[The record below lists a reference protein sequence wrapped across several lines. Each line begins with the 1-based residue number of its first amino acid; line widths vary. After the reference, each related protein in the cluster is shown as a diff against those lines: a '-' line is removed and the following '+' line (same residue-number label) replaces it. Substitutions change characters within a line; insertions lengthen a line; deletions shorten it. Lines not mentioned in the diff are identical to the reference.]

1 MNRSEGA
8 LEPTRTSE
16 RLNQRKARLEPFEQ
30 LNLIMAQKIL
40 NVVLCGTGT
49 VGGAL
54 LQQMAAQQQLLLS
67 ERNLNLRIVG
77 VVDIF
82 NIMTDKQGLDLS
94 CFSMEQFRE
103 EFAKSPKSSLQLIH
117 DSVLQLRKEVEGD
130 MVFVDCTAS
139 YDIAT
144 LYQDFL
150 DAKVSVACANKVAA
164 SGDINAYRRL
174 KQTAVRNDVKYN
186 FETNVG
192 AGLPVIH
199 TIDDLV
205 KSGDRITKIEAVLSG
220 TLNFIFNTISRDV
233 TFSEAV
239 KKAKEERFSE
249 PDPRIDLSGID
260 VIRKLVILA
269 RESGYEVSQDDVE
282 KHLFVPQEY
291 FEGTLDDF
299 WHNLPKLDPYFEA
312 LRKEVADANQ
322 CLRFIAKLEVNGNG
336 NPLNRSEGAL
346 EPLEP
351 ARTSERLNFLQSRVV
366 FLKVACH
373 GGVTV
378 CVLCL
383 DDWFYDGIEI
393 YLCIGIVSFGIECVG
408 IAISGII
415 GVEPMLSLPFVRH
428 TVAVGVG

>member
-1 MNRSEGA
+1 M
-8 LEPTRTSE
+8 T
-16 RLNQRKARLEPFEQ
+16 
-30 LNLIMAQKIL
+30 QKIL

-54 LQQMAAQQQLLLS
+54 LQQMADQQQMLLL

-82 NIMTDKQGLDLS
+82 NILINKEGLDLS
-94 CFSMEQFRE
+94 GFSMDKFRE
-103 EFAKSPKSSLQLIH
+103 TFSKAPKSSIEAIH
-117 DSVLQLRKEVEGD
+117 DGVLQLRSEVEGD

-150 DAKVSVACANKVAA
+150 DASVSIACANKVAA
-164 SGDINAYRRL
+164 SGNIEAYRRL
-174 KQTAVRNDVKYN
+174 KATAIKNGVKYN

-205 KSGDRITKIEAVLSG
+205 KSGDRIIKIEAVLSG
-220 TLNFIFNTISRDV
+220 TLNYIFNTISRQC

-239 KKAKEERFSE
+239 RKAKEERFSE

-269 RESGYEVSQDDVE
+269 RESGYDVSQEDVE
-282 KHLFVPQEY
+282 RNLFVPQEY

-299 WHNLPKLDPYFEA
+299 WANLPKLDPYFEA
-312 LRKEVADANQ
+312 LRREVEENGQ
-322 CLRFIAKLEVNGNG
+322 CLRFIAKLE
-336 NPLNRSEGAL
+336 GAKCSVSL
-346 EPLEP
+346 D
-351 ARTSERLNFLQSRVV
+351 
-366 FLKVACH
+366 KVALDSPFAKLEGSNNIVMLH
-373 GGVTV
+373 TARYAPHPMMIQGYGAGAGVTAAGV
-378 CVLCL
+378 FADVL
-383 DDWFYDGIEI
+383 D
-393 YLCIGIVSFGIECVG
+393 VVN
-408 IAISGII
+408 
-415 GVEPMLSLPFVRH
+415 V
-428 TVAVGVG
+428 

>member
-1 MNRSEGA
+1 
-8 LEPTRTSE
+8 
-16 RLNQRKARLEPFEQ
+16 
-30 LNLIMAQKIL
+30 MAKKIL

-54 LQQMAAQQQLLLS
+54 LEQMAQQQETLLKR
-67 ERNLNLRIVG
+67 RNLDMKIVG

-82 NIMTDKQGLDLS
+82 NILISNEGIDLS
-94 CFSMEQFRE
+94 NFSMKKFRE
-103 EFAKSPKSSLQLIH
+103 DFAKAPKSDMQLIH
-117 DSVLQLRKEVEGD
+117 DRVIQLRREVEGN

-139 YDIAT
+139 YDIAK

-150 DAKVSVACANKVAA
+150 DASISIVCANKVAA
-164 SGDINAYRRL
+164 SGDIETYRQL
-174 KQTAVRNDVKYN
+174 KETAIKNDVKYN

-220 TLNFIFNTISRDV
+220 TLNYIFNTISRDV

-269 RESGYEVSQDDVE
+269 RESDYDVSQEDVE
-282 KHLFVPQEY
+282 RNLFVPQAY
-291 FEGTLDDF
+291 FDGTLDDF
-299 WHNLPKLDPYFEA
+299 WQNLPKLDPYFEA
-312 LRKEVADANQ
+312 LRKEVEEAGE

-336 NPLNRSEGAL
+336 NPLLRACSPEHLL
-346 EPLEP
+346 ERKNQRE
-351 ARTSERLNFLQSRVV
+351 ERLNSVKCSVSLE
-366 FLKVACH
+366 KVGLDTPFAKLEGSNNIVILH
-373 GGVTV
+373 TARYAPHPMMIQGYGAGAGVTAAGV
-378 CVLCL
+378 FADIL
-383 DDWFYDGIEI
+383 D
-393 YLCIGIVSFGIECVG
+393 IVNV
-408 IAISGII
+408 
-415 GVEPMLSLPFVRH
+415 
-428 TVAVGVG
+428 

>member
-1 MNRSEGA
+1 
-8 LEPTRTSE
+8 
-16 RLNQRKARLEPFEQ
+16 
-30 LNLIMAQKIL
+30 MAQKIL

-94 CFSMEQFRE
+94 SFSMEQFRE

-312 LRKEVADANQ
+312 LRREVADANQ
-322 CLRFIAKLEVNGNG
+322 CLRFIAKLEVNGNGNPLLRACSPEHLLERKNVNG

-351 ARTSERLNFLQSRVV
+351 ARTSERLNPVKCSVSLE
-366 FLKVACH
+366 KVGLDTPFAKLEGSNNIVILH
-373 GGVTV
+373 TERYTPHPLMIQGYGAGAGVTAAGV
-378 CVLCL
+378 FADIL
-383 DDWFYDGIEI
+383 D
-393 YLCIGIVSFGIECVG
+393 IVNV
-408 IAISGII
+408 
-415 GVEPMLSLPFVRH
+415 
-428 TVAVGVG
+428 

>member
-1 MNRSEGA
+1 
-8 LEPTRTSE
+8 
-16 RLNQRKARLEPFEQ
+16 
-30 LNLIMAQKIL
+30 MAQKIL

-54 LQQMAAQQQLLLS
+54 LQQMAAQQQKLLS

-117 DSVLQLRKEVEGD
+117 DSVLQLRKEVEGC

-174 KQTAVRNDVKYN
+174 KQTAIKNDVKYN

-322 CLRFIAKLEVNGNG
+322 CLRFIAKLEVNASLVQDDSYRSTAGAYRSAAY
-336 NPLNRSEGAL
+336 RSEPSSRIVNVNVPVPVKCSVSLEKVGLDTPFAKLEGSNNIVILHTERYNPHPLMIQGYGAG
-346 EPLEP
+346 
-351 ARTSERLNFLQSRVV
+351 A
-366 FLKVACH
+366 
-373 GGVTV
+373 GVTAAGV
-378 CVLCL
+378 FADIL
-383 DDWFYDGIEI
+383 D
-393 YLCIGIVSFGIECVG
+393 IVNV
-408 IAISGII
+408 
-415 GVEPMLSLPFVRH
+415 
-428 TVAVGVG
+428 

>member
-1 MNRSEGA
+1 
-8 LEPTRTSE
+8 
-16 RLNQRKARLEPFEQ
+16 
-30 LNLIMAQKIL
+30 MAQKIL

-82 NIMTDKQGLDLS
+82 NIMTDKQGLNLNS
-94 CFSMEQFRE
+94 FSMEQFRE

-312 LRKEVADANQ
+312 LRKEVAEAGE
-322 CLRFIAKLEVNGNG
+322 CLRFIAKLEVNASLVQDASLVQGVPVNVNVPVPVKCSVSLEKVG
-336 NPLNRSEGAL
+336 LDTPFAKLEGSNNIVILHTERYNPHPLMIQGYGAG
-346 EPLEP
+346 
-351 ARTSERLNFLQSRVV
+351 A
-366 FLKVACH
+366 
-373 GGVTV
+373 GVTAAGV
-378 CVLCL
+378 FADIL
-383 DDWFYDGIEI
+383 D
-393 YLCIGIVSFGIECVG
+393 IVNV
-408 IAISGII
+408 
-415 GVEPMLSLPFVRH
+415 
-428 TVAVGVG
+428 

>member
-1 MNRSEGA
+1 
-8 LEPTRTSE
+8 
-16 RLNQRKARLEPFEQ
+16 
-30 LNLIMAQKIL
+30 MAQKIL

-82 NIMTDKQGLDLS
+82 NIMTDKQGLNLS

-103 EFAKSPKSSLQLIH
+103 EFARSPKSSLQLIH
-117 DSVLQLRKEVEGD
+117 DSVLQLRKEVEGC

-174 KQTAVRNDVKYN
+174 KQTAVKNDVKYN

-312 LRKEVADANQ
+312 LRREVAEAGE
-322 CLRFIAKLEVNGNG
+322 CLRFIAKLEVNGNVNGNG

-351 ARTSERLNFLQSRVV
+351 ARTSERLNPVRCSVSLE
-366 FLKVACH
+366 KVGLDTPFAKLEGSNNIVILH
-373 GGVTV
+373 TERYNPHPLMIQGYGAGAGVTAAGV
-378 CVLCL
+378 FADIL
-383 DDWFYDGIEI
+383 D
-393 YLCIGIVSFGIECVG
+393 IVNV
-408 IAISGII
+408 
-415 GVEPMLSLPFVRH
+415 
-428 TVAVGVG
+428 

>member
-1 MNRSEGA
+1 
-8 LEPTRTSE
+8 
-16 RLNQRKARLEPFEQ
+16 
-30 LNLIMAQKIL
+30 MAQKIL

-82 NIMTDKQGLDLS
+82 NIMTDKQGLNLS
-94 CFSMEQFRE
+94 SFSMEQFRE

-117 DSVLQLRKEVEGD
+117 DGVLQLRKEVEGC

-322 CLRFIAKLEVNGNG
+322 CLRFIAKLEVNASLVQDDSYRSTAGAYRSAAY
-336 NPLNRSEGAL
+336 RSEPSSRIVNVNVPVPVKCSVSLEKVGLDTPFAKLEGSNNIVILHTERYNPHPLMIQGYGAG
-346 EPLEP
+346 
-351 ARTSERLNFLQSRVV
+351 A
-366 FLKVACH
+366 
-373 GGVTV
+373 GVTAAGV
-378 CVLCL
+378 FADIL
-383 DDWFYDGIEI
+383 D
-393 YLCIGIVSFGIECVG
+393 IVNV
-408 IAISGII
+408 
-415 GVEPMLSLPFVRH
+415 
-428 TVAVGVG
+428 

>member
-1 MNRSEGA
+1 
-8 LEPTRTSE
+8 
-16 RLNQRKARLEPFEQ
+16 
-30 LNLIMAQKIL
+30 MAQKIL

-82 NIMTDKQGLDLS
+82 NIMIDKQGLDLS

-117 DSVLQLRKEVEGD
+117 DSVLQLRKEVEGC

-174 KQTAVRNDVKYN
+174 KQTAVKNDVKYN

-312 LRKEVADANQ
+312 LRREVAEAGE
-322 CLRFIAKLEVNGNG
+322 CLRFIAKLEVNGNVNVNG
-336 NPLNRSEGAL
+336 NLLNQREARLNSL
-346 EPLEP
+346 EPT
-351 ARTSERLNFLQSRVV
+351 RTSERLNSVKCSVSLE
-366 FLKVACH
+366 KVGLDTPFAKLEGSNNIVILH
-373 GGVTV
+373 TERYNPHPLMIQGYGAGAGVTAAGV
-378 CVLCL
+378 FADIL
-383 DDWFYDGIEI
+383 D
-393 YLCIGIVSFGIECVG
+393 IVNV
-408 IAISGII
+408 
-415 GVEPMLSLPFVRH
+415 
-428 TVAVGVG
+428 

>member
-1 MNRSEGA
+1 
-8 LEPTRTSE
+8 
-16 RLNQRKARLEPFEQ
+16 
-30 LNLIMAQKIL
+30 MAQKIL

-82 NIMTDKQGLDLS
+82 NIMTDKQGLNLS
-94 CFSMEQFRE
+94 SFSMEQFRE

-117 DSVLQLRKEVEGD
+117 DSVLQLRKEVDGC

-322 CLRFIAKLEVNGNG
+322 CLRFIAKLEVNASLVQDDSYRSTVGAYRSAAY
-336 NPLNRSEGAL
+336 RSEPSSRIVNVNVPVPVKCSVSLEKVGLDTPFAKLEGSNNIVILHTERYNPHPLMIQGYGAG
-346 EPLEP
+346 
-351 ARTSERLNFLQSRVV
+351 A
-366 FLKVACH
+366 
-373 GGVTV
+373 GVTAAGV
-378 CVLCL
+378 FADIL
-383 DDWFYDGIEI
+383 D
-393 YLCIGIVSFGIECVG
+393 IVNV
-408 IAISGII
+408 
-415 GVEPMLSLPFVRH
+415 
-428 TVAVGVG
+428 

>member
-1 MNRSEGA
+1 
-8 LEPTRTSE
+8 
-16 RLNQRKARLEPFEQ
+16 
-30 LNLIMAQKIL
+30 MAQKIL

-336 NPLNRSEGAL
+336 NGNVNPLNRSEGAL

-351 ARTSERLNFLQSRVV
+351 ARTSERLNPVKCSVSLE
-366 FLKVACH
+366 KVGLDTPFAKLEGSNNIVILH
-373 GGVTV
+373 TERYNPHPLMIQGYGAGAGVTAAGV
-378 CVLCL
+378 FADIL
-383 DDWFYDGIEI
+383 D
-393 YLCIGIVSFGIECVG
+393 IVNV
-408 IAISGII
+408 
-415 GVEPMLSLPFVRH
+415 
-428 TVAVGVG
+428 

>member
-1 MNRSEGA
+1 
-8 LEPTRTSE
+8 
-16 RLNQRKARLEPFEQ
+16 
-30 LNLIMAQKIL
+30 MAQKIL

-77 VVDIF
+77 VVDIY

-94 CFSMEQFRE
+94 SFSMERFRE
-103 EFAKSPKSSLQLIH
+103 EFAKAPKSSLQLIH
-117 DSVLQLRKEVEGD
+117 DGVLQLRKEVEGC

-174 KQTAVRNDVKYN
+174 KQTAVKNDVKYN

-312 LRKEVADANQ
+312 LRREVVDANQ
-322 CLRFIAKLEVNGNG
+322 CLRFIAKLEVNASLVQDELRSGSKVQDASLVQGVPVPVNVNVNW

-351 ARTSERLNFLQSRVV
+351 ARTSERLNPVKCSVSLE
-366 FLKVACH
+366 KVGLDTPFAKLEGSNNIVILH
-373 GGVTV
+373 TERYNPHPLMIQGYGAGAGVTAAGV
-378 CVLCL
+378 FADIL
-383 DDWFYDGIEI
+383 D
-393 YLCIGIVSFGIECVG
+393 IVNV
-408 IAISGII
+408 
-415 GVEPMLSLPFVRH
+415 
-428 TVAVGVG
+428 